1 MKSAVKE
8 GPLVGQILRQFKSV
22 PVPSSENH
30 DLTRELVSSFIAQRV
45 DSKDLGI
52 IVTCKQAAELSNVFE
67 ESIGVTIVDNQE
79 QSKVV
84 NRKDLL
90 NYQTQLSNARAAE
103 LCLAKDLEESTR
115 ERAKLVR
122 DAALAS
128 SEGQDVLKKIVAT
141 QESQATQI
149 KSLTGEVAVLTQSN
163 NTLTQ
168 SNNMLTQSNGQL
180 LITTELL
187 HQRLTVLE
195 SLNAV
200 LD

>member
-1 MKSAVKE
+1 M
-8 GPLVGQILRQFKSV
+8 VGQILRQFKSV
-22 PVPSSENH
+22 PVPSSEMNH

-103 LCLAKDLEESTR
+103 LCLAKDLEESTK

-128 SEGQDVLKKIVAT
+128 SEGQSLKDVLTKILST

-149 KSLTGEVAVLTQSN
+149 TVLTQSNHDLRGEVAVLTQFN
-163 NTLTQ
+163 NT
-168 SNNMLTQSNGQL
+168 LTQSNGQL

-187 HQRLTVLE
+187 HQRLIVLE
-195 SLNAV
+195 RLNAV
-200 LD
+200 LE